1 MTRKELAAAM
11 ADKFDMTQTR
21 SAEILHWLFDTI
33 DRTAAKDGVVCVGN
47 RRFKKVTRKARTVRN
62 PTTGEPVSIGEKTLI
77 VYRST
82 VQS

>member
-21 SAEILHWLFDTI
+21 SAEILHWLFDTS

-62 PTTGEPVSIGEKTLI
+62 PKTGEPVSIGEKTLI

>member
-47 RRFKKVTRKARTVRN
+47 RAIQKSHA
-62 PTTGEPVSIGEKTLI
+62 
-77 VYRST
+77 
-82 VQS
+82 

>member
-47 RRFKKVTRKARTVRN
+47 RRLKKVTRKARTVRN
-62 PTTGEPVSIGEKTLI
+62 PRTSDALSIGVQTLI
-77 VYRST
+77 VYLST